1 MRIAIDFDGT
11 IVENNFPG
19 IGKEMLFAFE
29 TLKELQKQGNQLIL
43 WTYRSGEALQ
53 EAVDFCKS
61 RGIEFYAVNRN
72 YPEEEY
78 DYTISR
84 KVDADIYIDDKNF
97 GGFPGWPKIWEALNH
112 SAPDPKVMELRSVL
126 RNKDFLTRI
135 KGFFGNR
142 KHNKLTN

>member
-29 TLKELQKQGNQLIL
+29 TMKELQRQGNQLIL

-53 EAVDFCKS
+53 DAVDFCKD
-61 RGIEFYAVNRN
+61 RGVEFYAVNKN

-78 DYTISR
+78 DHSISR

-97 GGFPGWPKIWEALNH
+97 GGFPGWPKIWEVLNH
-112 SAPDPKVMELRSVL
+112 SAPDPTVMELRSVL
-126 RNKDFLTRI
+126 KKKRFLSRI
-135 KGFFGNR
+135 KGFFRSQN
-142 KHNKLTN
+142 

>member
-29 TLKELQKQGNQLIL
+29 TMKELQKQGNQLIL

-53 EAVDFCKS
+53 DAVDFCKN
-61 RGIEFYAVNRN
+61 RGVEFYAVNRN

-78 DYTISR
+78 DNTISR

-97 GGFPGWPKIWEALNH
+97 GGFPGWPKIWEVLNH
-112 SAPDPKVMELRSVL
+112 STPDPTVMELRSVL
-126 RNKDFLTRI
+126 KKKGFLTRI
-135 KGFFGNR
+135 KGLFMTRNR
-142 KHNKLTN
+142 NRLTN